1 MDIISLLET
10 LVNEI
15 LTAEEKFL
23 KDPKDFYTLETSVK
37 SSTESFSAGFL
48 SCVLSE
54 MDARLCKD
62 AWSFTQSL
70 TMLTWYPEEYKGKF
84 IKKI

>member
-48 SCVLSE
+48 SCVL
-54 MDARLCKD
+54 
-62 AWSFTQSL
+62 
-70 TMLTWYPEEYKGKF
+70 
-84 IKKI
+84 

>member
-48 SCVLSE
+48 SCFYQRW
-54 MDARLCKD
+54 MQDCAR
-62 AWSFTQSL
+62 
-70 TMLTWYPEEYKGKF
+70 MHGEN
-84 IKKI
+84 